1 MNFKNLEI
9 FLDGVRCFSQPTWVP
24 VRPVTI
30 LVGENSSG
38 KSTVLAL
45 VRIVW
50 DVILSGMDPNDAFN
64 EAPFAF
70 GSFEHIVTY
79 VGGRSGKRADF
90 RIGLKFDADL
100 PRRSRPSDPRVV
112 GKTMEVVAT
121 FIEIDGASSIS
132 RFEYLVPGVERLT
145 IKSDSTGAWTA
156 QVEVLGVMDA
166 KKSNEVVLREFP
178 TMKGR
183 YSVTMLIR
191 ALDELVFSSRVQLT
205 KEGRTS
211 EKVPVLSERQNEV
224 VERLW
229 MAIRS
234 SPRSA
239 ERPYAFAPIRS
250 SPRRTY
256 DPVGMSPS
264 PEGGHVPSV
273 LAELAARSPEKW
285 AAIRKELELFGVASG
300 LFEEIS
306 VQRKG
311 KKLSDP
317 FQVGVTHG
325 KRKAFNLADVGY
337 GVSQVLPI
345 IFELLAAEA
354 DTFLLQQ
361 PEVHLHPRAQAA
373 LGSFIMDLFKRRKK
387 HFVIETHSDYLL
399 DRIRMDI
406 RDRYATLAGEVLVLF
421 FDSGKKQPAIYPM
434 EIDSSGEFK
443 VVPEGYRAFF
453 MAEEQ
458 RFLVGQS

>member
-1 MNFKNLEI
+1 MNFKKLEI

-24 VRPVTI
+24 IRPVTI

-100 PRRSRPSDPRVV
+100 PTRTHPRAALLV
-112 GKTMEVVAT
+112 GKPMEVIAT
-121 FIEIDGASSIS
+121 FAEVDGASSIS
-132 RFEYLVPGVERLT
+132 RFEYLVPGVEGL
-145 IKSDSTGAWTA
+145 IVKSNAAGSWTV
-156 QVEVLGVMDA
+156 QVEVFDGAVTQS
-166 KKSNEVVLREFP
+166 SNEIALREFP
-178 TMKGR
+178 NMKGR

-205 KEGRTS
+205 KEGRAS
-211 EKVPVLSERQNEV
+211 QKVPALTDRQSQV

-229 MAIRS
+229 MALRS

-273 LAELAARSPEKW
+273 LAEIAARSPEKW

-317 FQVGVTHG
+317 FQVGVSHG

-406 RDRYATLAGEVLVLF
+406 RDRYSGLASDVLVLF
-421 FDSGKKQPAIYPM
+421 FDSGKKQPAIHAM
-434 EIDSSGEFK
+434 EIDNAGDFK
-443 VVPEGYRAFF
+443 TVPEGYRTFF

-458 RFLVGQS
+458 RFLIGQP

>member
-30 LVGENSSG
+30 LIGENSSG

-100 PRRSRPSDPRVV
+100 PKRARSSDPRLI
-112 GKTMEVVAT
+112 GKPMEVVAT
-121 FIEIDGASSIS
+121 FTEVDGASSIS
-132 RFEYLVPGVERLT
+132 RFEYLVPDVERLT
-145 IKSDSTGAWTA
+145 IKSDATGAWTA
-156 QVEVLGVMDA
+156 QVELLGA
-166 KKSNEVVLREFP
+166 IGTKKSHEVKLRDFP
-178 TMKGR
+178 NMKGR
-183 YSVTMLIR
+183 YSVSMLIW
-191 ALDELVFSSRVQLT
+191 ALDELLFSSRGKLT
-205 KEGRTS
+205 KGGRPL
-211 EKVPVLSERQNEV
+211 EKAAALSERQNEV

-229 MAIRS
+229 VAIRS
-234 SPRSA
+234 SPRPTG
-239 ERPYAFAPIRS
+239 RPYAFAPIRS

-285 AAIRKELELFGVASG
+285 ALIRKELESFGVASG

-317 FQVGVTHG
+317 FQVGVSHG

-373 LGSFIMDLFKRRKK
+373 LGSFIMELFKRRKK

-406 RDRYATLAGEVLVLF
+406 RDRYAGLAGDVLVLF
-421 FDSGKKQPAIYPM
+421 FDSGKKQPAIHPM
-434 EIDSSGEFK
+434 EIDNSGNFK
-443 VVPEGYRAFF
+443 SVPEGYRAFF

-458 RFLVGQS
+458 RFLIGQP